1 MAGGLSVV
9 CVLGW
14 LLVSITFSHHV
25 SGTVIEL
32 SDANFQN
39 TVDGADL
46 TVVVFHAPW
55 LVYLI

>member
-9 CVLGW
+9 CVLEW
-14 LLVSITFSHHV
+14 LLVWVTFSQHV
-25 SGTVIEL
+25 SGTVLEL

-46 TVVVFHAPW
+46 AVVVFHAPW
-55 LVYLI
+55 LVLLT